1 MEFQVDL
8 TQLILAIIGIMAG
21 VVSVYLIPLIKA
33 KLGANKWDQFM
44 KIVSVAVD
52 AAEQLG
58 LTDVA
63 INKLEYA
70 MQQVKLAMQKQG
82 LTYDDTTIRAAIES
96 LVLQFNYQDVVYTVN
111 GLDQSGLYKE
121 SEVTE
126 DGKRRG

>member
-8 TQLILAIIGIMAG
+8 TQLILAIIGIMAS

-58 LTDVA
+58 LTDVV
-63 INKLEYA
+63 ISKLEYA
-70 MQQVKLAMQKQG
+70 MQQVKLTMQKQG
-82 LTYDDTTIRAAIES
+82 LTYDDATIRAAIES

-111 GLDQSGLYKE
+111 DLTQLEEAGVVAKE
-121 SEVTE
+121 EKEE
-126 DGKRRG
+126 D

>member
-8 TQLILAIIGIMAG
+8 TRLILAIIGIMAS

-33 KLGANKWDQFM
+33 KLGANKWDQLM

-70 MQQVKLAMQKQG
+70 MQQVKLTMQKQG
-82 LTYDDTTIRAAIES
+82 LTYDDATIRAAIES

-111 GLDQSGLYKE
+111 DLTQLEEAGVVAKE
-121 SEVTE
+121 EKEE
-126 DGKRRG
+126 D

>member
-8 TQLILAIIGIMAG
+8 TRLILAIIGIMAS

-70 MQQVKLAMQKQG
+70 MQQVKLTMQKQG
-82 LTYDDTTIRAAIES
+82 LTYDDATIRAAIES
-96 LVLQFNYQDVVYTVN
+96 LVLQLNYQDAVYTVSDLTQLEEA
-111 GLDQSGLYKE
+111 GVVAKE
-121 SEVTE
+121 EKEE
-126 DGKRRG
+126 D

>member
-8 TQLILAIIGIMAG
+8 THLILAIIGIMAS

-58 LTDVA
+58 LTDVV

-70 MQQVKLAMQKQG
+70 MQQVKLTMQKQG
-82 LTYDDTTIRAAIES
+82 LTYDDATIRAAIES

-111 GLDQSGLYKE
+111 DLTQLEEAGVVAKE
-121 SEVTE
+121 EKEE
-126 DGKRRG
+126 D

>member
-8 TQLILAIIGIMAG
+8 TQLILAIIGIMAS

-58 LTDVA
+58 LTDVV
-63 INKLEYA
+63 ISKLEYA
-70 MQQVKLAMQKQG
+70 MQQVKLTMQKQG
-82 LTYDDTTIRAAIES
+82 LTYDDATIRAAIES

-111 GLDQSGLYKE
+111 DLTQLEEAGVVAKE
-121 SEVTE
+121 EKGE
-126 DGKRRG
+126 D

>member
-8 TQLILAIIGIMAG
+8 TQLILAIIGIMAS

-33 KLGANKWDQFM
+33 KLGANKWDQFV

-70 MQQVKLAMQKQG
+70 MQQVKLTMQKQG
-82 LTYDDTTIRAAIES
+82 LTYDDATIRAAIES

-111 GLDQSGLYKE
+111 DLTQLEEAGVVAKE
-121 SEVTE
+121 EKE
-126 DGKRRG
+126 